1 MKIKLALATAVIVS
15 AATTLSHAGCM
26 RCGPIQ
32 NVTDATVPT
41 VSGHALSNDDVKKA
55 IMRAGT
61 TLGWKMSADAP
72 GKITGRLEV
81 RKHTA
86 VVEIPYSTKSYS
98 IVYKSSTNLD
108 GVMTQLTDVV
118 NRLNGGTGTSPAGA
132 DNGNTP
138 PPAYNNAGGGGRAY
152 LFPRTQ
158 E

>member
-108 GVMTQLTDVV
+108 EGSDGTIHNNYNGWVKNLAKGIDVQLM
-118 NRLNGGTGTSPAGA
+118 NP
-132 DNGNTP
+132 
-138 PPAYNNAGGGGRAY
+138 
-152 LFPRTQ
+152 
-158 E
+158 